1 MGRTTRTTDTGV
13 KPGMG
18 AGWQQRKQVRSC
30 LCLAQAKQPKIRLII
45 ILKETSLLMLLRNNS
60 PGLIKPK

>member
-1 MGRTTRTTDTGV
+1 MGRTTQTTDAGV

-30 LCLAQAKQPKIRLII
+30 LCLAQTKQPKIRLTI
-45 ILKETSLLMLLRNNS
+45 ILKETSILMLLKKQFSR
-60 PGLIKPK
+60 LDQA